1 VCAAMV
7 GVKVKSC
14 GLRVEGV
21 GFIIRVMVRFF
32 FFRVKKIRE
41 LRCGRLKCRVWG
53 LGFRV

>member
-1 VCAAMV
+1 MCAAMV